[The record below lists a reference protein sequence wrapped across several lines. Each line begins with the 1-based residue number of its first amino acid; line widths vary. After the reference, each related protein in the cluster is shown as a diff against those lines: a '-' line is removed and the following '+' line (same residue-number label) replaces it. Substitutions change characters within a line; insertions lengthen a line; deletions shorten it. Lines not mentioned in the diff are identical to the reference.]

1 MGDER
6 LYQQVKNELEGKP
19 RKYTDRA
26 LMTKAE
32 VLSEGDETKKIFKY
46 IQLRVE
52 QLKEKEREKAR
63 KITIKEKEKAE
74 KIRIKEREISNE
86 EEDLKIANSNYWI
99 FWIALLLAFL
109 AASRLGGLLG
119 FVSVMAGY
127 YAFFIQRKERKSFL
141 FSMLSGFGVS
151 LICYFLGVAAL
162 SLYLAW

>member
-19 RKYTDRA
+19 RKYTHRA

-52 QLKEKEREKAR
+52 HLKEKEREKEE
-63 KITIKEKEKAE
+63 KEREKAE
-74 KIRIKEREISNE
+74 KIRINEREKANE
-86 EEDLKIANSNYWI
+86 KEDSKIANDNYWI
-99 FWIALLLAFL
+99 FWIVLFLAFL
-109 AASRLGGLLG
+109 AARRLGGLLG

-127 YAFFIQRKERKSFL
+127 YVFFIQRKERKSFL
-141 FSMLSGFGVS
+141 FSMLSGIGVS
-151 LICYFLGVAAL
+151 LICYFLGAFIFL
-162 SLYLAW
+162 SSIPFINS